1 MDINVVIN
9 QMVQL
14 FMILGLGYFLNKIN
28 LFDNEFKS
36 KIE

>member
-14 FMILGLGYFLNKIN
+14 FIILGLGYFLNKID
-28 LFDNEFKS
+28 LF
-36 KIE
+36 IY